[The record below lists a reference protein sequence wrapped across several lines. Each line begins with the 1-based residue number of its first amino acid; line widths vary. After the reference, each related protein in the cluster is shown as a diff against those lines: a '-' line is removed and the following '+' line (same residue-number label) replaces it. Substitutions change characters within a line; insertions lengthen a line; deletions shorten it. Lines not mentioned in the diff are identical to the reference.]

1 VASIRIGISGWTYPG
16 WRGDF
21 YPPGLTHRRE
31 LEYAAN
37 RFGSIEINGSFYAL
51 QRASSY
57 IAWRDQTPRD
67 LVFSVKAGR
76 FITHLKK
83 LADVE
88 TPLANFFASGVLA
101 LGPKLGPILWQLP
114 PMLGYDEARLTTF
127 FNLLPRTTRQ
137 AVQLVECRD
146 TKVPDD
152 RAWLTTDANRPIQ
165 HALEVR
171 HISFAVPE
179 AAALLR
185 SHNIAV
191 VVADSAGKWPQIEEV
206 TSDFVYARLHG
217 ADELYVSGYTADAL
231 DRWAAKVRSWAADGH
246 DVYVYFDNDAK
257 VRAPYDARALMRRLG
272 LIGAGGI
279 PPADG

>member
-1 VASIRIGISGWTYPG
+1 MASIRIGISGWTYPG

-21 YPPGLTHRRE
+21 YPPGLAHRHE

-57 IAWRDQTPRD
+57 VAWRDQTPSD

-88 TPLANFFASGVLA
+88 IPLANFFASGVLA

-114 PMLGYDEARLTTF
+114 PMLGYDEARLTAF
-127 FNLLPRTTRQ
+127 FSLLPRTTKQ
-137 AVQLVECRD
+137 AVRLAERRD
-146 TKVPDD
+146 AKVSDD
-152 RAWLTTDANRPIQ
+152 RAWLTTDADRPVR

-171 HISFAVPE
+171 HSSYSVPE
-179 AAALLR
+179 AVALLR
-185 SHNIAV
+185 KHDIGL
-191 VVADSAGKWPQIEEV
+191 VVADSAGKWPHMEDV

-217 ADELYVSGYTADAL
+217 ADELYVSGYTDEAL
-231 DRWAAKVRSWAADGH
+231 DRWAAKVRSWADDGH

-257 VRAPYDARALMRRLG
+257 VRAPYDALELMRRLG
-272 LIGAGGI
+272 LTGAGGVS
-279 PPADG
+279 PADV

>member
-1 VASIRIGISGWTYPG
+1 VVSIRVGISGWTYPG

-21 YPPGLTHRRE
+21 YPPGLAHRRE
-31 LEYAAN
+31 LEYAAE

-51 QRASSY
+51 QRATSY
-57 IAWRDQTPRD
+57 VSWRDQTPPE

-114 PMLGYDEARLTTF
+114 PMLGYDEARLTAF
-127 FNLLPRTTRQ
+127 FHLLPRSTQQ
-137 AVQLVECRD
+137 AVRLAKRRD
-146 TKVPDD
+146 AKVPDD
-152 RAWLTTDANRPIQ
+152 RAWLTTDANRPIR

-171 HISFAVPE
+171 HSSFAVPE

-185 SHNIAV
+185 SHDVAL
-191 VVADSAGKWPQIEEV
+191 VVADSAGKWPQTEEV

-217 ADELYVSGYTADAL
+217 AEQLYVSGYTDEAL
-231 DRWAAKVRSWAADGH
+231 DHWAGTVRSWAAGGR
-246 DVYVYFDNDAK
+246 DVFVYFDNDVK
-257 VRAPYDARALMRRLG
+257 VRAPYDAIGLMRRLG
-272 LIGAGGI
+272 LTGAGGVS
-279 PPADG
+279 AVDA

>member
-1 VASIRIGISGWTYPG
+1 VVNIRIGISGWTYPG

-21 YPPGLTHRRE
+21 YPPGLAHRRE

-57 IAWRDQTPRD
+57 LAWRDQTPDD

-88 TPLANFFASGVLA
+88 IPLANFFASGVLA

-114 PMLGYDEARLTTF
+114 PMLGYDEARLTAF
-127 FNLLPRTTRQ
+127 FSLLPRTTRQ
-137 AVQLVECRD
+137 AVRLAERRD
-146 TKVPDD
+146 AKVSDD
-152 RAWLTTDANRPIQ
+152 RAWLTTDADRPVR
-165 HALEVR
+165 HAVEVR
-171 HISFAVPE
+171 HSSYSVPE
-179 AAALLR
+179 AVALLR
-185 SHNIAV
+185 KHDIGL
-191 VVADSAGKWPQIEEV
+191 VVADSAGKWPQTEDM
-206 TSDFVYARLHG
+206 TSDFVYVRLHG
-217 ADELYVSGYTADAL
+217 ADELYVSGYTDEAL

-257 VRAPYDARALMRRLG
+257 VRAPYDALGLMRRLG
-272 LIGAGGI
+272 LTGAGGVS
-279 PPADG
+279 PLDV